1 MKSKLLFI
9 LFSILLPFKTS
20 AYYDTTTIDGIKY
33 GYNTEGSN
41 ATVMSITCGGI
52 VEIPTTIK
60 TNGKEYNVTR
70 IYYQAAANNS
80 GLIAIKMPNT
90 IIEIGYQAFA
100 GCTNLSALELPDI
113 VKLDGATFWGC
124 SSLKSIALHS
134 GVVFDTGTYSGADF
148 ARCTGLKSATVDCE
162 VIPNQLFDGCT
173 SLEIIELNNKI
184 KTIGKSAFKDC
195 GIKSIVLPI
204 EIETIDYELFSGC
217 KNLSAIEIPSGVTS
231 INMWAFR
238 DCSSLT
244 SVIIPDNVR
253 RIGMDA
259 FNGCSSLTSVTLG
272 KGLNDINNN
281 AFKGCN
287 LKTVIFHCSSIDSWF
302 QSSETIK
309 EVIMGKEVRTVCE
322 AAFYGCKEL
331 NSITMQENVDS
342 IGKQAF
348 MLCTSLE
355 SIYIPDNVSY
365 IGNYA
370 FSNCTALASINIPRH
385 MSRIENNTFSWCKGL
400 TTVVIPENIISIGS
414 HAFEYCTGLT
424 SFTIPSSVERLG
436 DCFLF
441 ECTNIDSIT
450 SFIHDP
456 YEINSNVFWV
466 THPHFTSATL
476 YVPVGTKEKYES
488 TPAWNMFKKIVELA
502 DDSNTDNVSFS
513 DNRVKEICLKN
524 WDANGDGELS
534 KQEAAAV
541 TDLGLVFMENEEIT
555 SFDELQYFTG
565 LTSIPNNTFRGC
577 SKLKSIVIPVNVSDL
592 GTFHPF
598 FFCSSLS
605 NVIVAEGNS
614 TYDSRDNCNGI
625 IETATNKLV
634 LGTPNMTIPST
645 VTNIG
650 TAAFAN
656 YTSMTSMTI
665 PNSVKTLSRQ
675 AFVGCEGLTS
685 IFIPASVANMATDV
699 FLGCSGLTSMSVAS
713 ENTTFDSRENCN
725 AIIYTPT
732 NTLVAGC
739 KTTVIPSSVKRIGE
753 AAFAVQK
760 TLEKIDLPENLIS
773 IGENAFWQCTQ
784 LSTINI
790 PSTVTSIEEYAFEE
804 CNNLANVY
812 SYISTPFDI
821 NENVFTTY
829 ETTTLYVPAGTKA
842 KYQVAAGWKKFANIK
857 EMELNDG
864 DIFGADING
873 TWMTFR
879 VLSAKDKTAQVG
891 TSDQLYSF
899 SGYDTAV
906 NWETANG
913 VIVIPSRINGYTVTS
928 IASGAFLKCSS
939 ISEVVIPSTIT
950 TIGSNAFMSSGV
962 SKVSIPESVS
972 TIGSSVFYGCSN
984 LVRFRWPANLPV
996 IPDQAFNSCKN
1007 LTEVTIPEGVTDI
1020 GGKAFNDCALRLVI
1034 LPSTLKSI
1042 SSFAFQGC
1050 YDMDVYCK
1058 VERPFKLDKFA
1069 FATGY
1074 YIEQNTKIYDYDG
1087 RLYVPAG
1094 CKNLYQN
1101 TDTWNWFHEIT
1112 ETDYKSGNVQTKNW
1126 YAVYSDGTLS
1136 LYFDEKMAS
1145 RNGVIYSNQWRMDE
1159 EEAWGEYRRSIEKVY
1174 IDKSFADFAPSMTR
1188 CMFMNCTSL
1197 KSIEGLENLNTSK
1210 VSNMSHMFNGCSSLT
1225 TLDLSA
1231 FDTPYVSQMSNMFA
1245 NCSSLK
1251 TIYVSEKWNLDFLTN
1266 GNSMFYKC
1274 EKLTGEK
1281 GTKYD
1286 ESFYRKTY
1294 DDYVFAHIDE
1304 GKDNPGYFTY
1314 KRTSDNPASTETFK
1328 VDGADYSFEA
1338 NTEDPDLGVT
1348 IIDDED
1354 IEGEF
1359 EIPLVVEHN
1368 GISHIVTGIGD
1379 GAFKDNTLLT
1389 QITIPGTINS
1399 IGDEAFA
1406 GCKNLLVII
1415 IYVINPVDLS
1425 NVRTRA
1431 ENSSVFEGVD
1441 MEKCV
1446 LYVPDGSVDA
1456 YRTAEVWKE
1465 FKQIL
1470 PISTLGISNIG
1481 LDNKTFD
1488 VYNLQGRI
1496 IRHHATS
1503 LNHLP
1508 KGVYIIN
1515 GKKIVK

>member
-713 ENTTFDSRENCN
+713 ENTTFDSRNNCN
-725 AIIYTPT
+725 AIIYTAT

-891 TSDQLYSF
+891 LSTEEDSPNEFIPAIGSEL
-899 SGYDTAV
+899 
-906 NWETANG
+906 ANN
-913 VIVIPSRINGYTVTS
+913 IIEIPSEVKGFTITT
-928 IASGAFLKCSS
+928 IAPGAFQSCRN
-939 ISEVVIPSTIT
+939 ISEVVLPPTIIY
-950 TIGSNAFMSSGV
+950 IGTSAFRYSDIT
-962 SKVSIPESVS
+962 K
-972 TIGSSVFYGCSN
+972 
-984 LVRFRWPANLPV
+984 
-996 IPDQAFNSCKN
+996 
-1007 LTEVTIPEGVTDI
+1007 VTIPEGVVRIGEMAFEQTRLTD
-1020 GGKAFNDCALRLVI
+1020 LT

-1042 SSFAFQGC
+1042 GANAFFSWSLNN
-1050 YDMDVYCK
+1050 VYCK
-1058 VERPFKLDKFA
+1058 SAEPFDLPPRTFAAVSYLSERSGTEINK
-1069 FATGY
+1069 Y
-1074 YIEQNTKIYDYDG
+1074 YGT
-1087 RLYVPAG
+1087 LYVPVG
-1094 CKNLYQN
+1094 CKKKYRS
-1101 TDTWNWFHEIT
+1101 TDTWNWFLTIT
-1112 ETDYKSGNVQTKNW
+1112 EVNFNGKEVKPKES
-1126 YAVYSDGTLS
+1126 YAVYADGTLTF
-1136 LYFDEKMAS
+1136 YFDENKRTRKGTVYNS
-1145 RNGVIYSNQWRMDE
+1145 IYRSKDNDV
-1159 EEAWGEYRRSIEKVY
+1159 WGEHSQEIVSVT
-1174 IDKSFADFAPSMTR
+1174 IDKSIADVGLESTK
-1188 CMFMNCTSL
+1188 CWFMNLSSL
-1197 KSIEGLENLNTSK
+1197 NSITGLEYLNTSK
-1210 VSNMSHMFNGCSSLT
+1210 AEDMSHMFYGCSSLKS
-1225 TLDLSA
+1225 LDLSS
-1231 FDTPYVSQMSNMFA
+1231 FDNKRVFRYEYMFA
-1245 NCSSLK
+1245 YCSNLE
-1251 TIYVSEKWNLDFLTN
+1251 TIYVSDRW
-1266 GNSMFYKC
+1266 
-1274 EKLTGEK
+1274 
-1281 GTKYD
+1281 
-1286 ESFYRKTY
+1286 
-1294 DDYVFAHIDE
+1294 DYVSYGDFTTYMFFECNKLVGGEGTAYIDYGE
-1304 GKDNPGYFTY
+1304 DPRYAYIDYGKMRRGYFTY
-1314 KRTSDNPASTETFK
+1314 KQAPDESEITETFK
-1328 VDGADYSFEA
+1328 IDGIDYMIEADV
-1338 NTEDPDLGVT
+1338 EDPDIGVT
-1348 IIDDED
+1348 ITDDED
-1354 IEGEF
+1354 IEGAF
-1359 EIPLVVEHN
+1359 EIPSVVEHN
-1368 GISHIVTGIGD
+1368 GISHIVTGIGN

-1456 YRTAEVWKE
+1456 YKTAEVWKE